1 MASTAYPPEVRLR
14 ARRQWGANFRRAVL
28 ARGRS
33 PAQQLDGSISLH
45 PELRTRPTQPE
56 MSGVGWRRTDAPEEA
71 SARPPRA
78 EARHAFLRGRLAG
91 DEAEVLGPRGA
102 AGDGCRQARARSRRR
117 AGEPGEIARHFGKAN
132 GLKARRPRRRGIG
145 AAEQVF
151 RGGKKVSPRGGA

>member
-1 MASTAYPPEVRLR
+1 MGCELPAGCTSARPEPRER
-14 ARRQWGANFRRAVL
+14 
-28 ARGRS
+28 
-33 PAQQLDGSISLH
+33 LDGSISLH

-56 MSGVGWRRTDAPEEA
+56 MSGVGRRRTDAPEEA

-91 DEAEVLGPRGA
+91 DEAEVLGRRGA

-132 GLKARRPRRRGIG
+132 GLKSALASPSRHWRGLGGFPRRQEGFAARR
-145 AAEQVF
+145 
-151 RGGKKVSPRGGA
+151 GKGSPGFARQRCIKER